1 VGEVFF
7 YHLTQTPLEVTLRS
21 LLEKSLGAG
30 WRVAVRGQS
39 EAALDRLDAQLWQQ
53 GPEDGFLP
61 HGRAG
66 GPHDAAQPVLLTTA
80 RAAANRPDCVVSVEG
95 AEIAADEV
103 AALARAMI
111 LFDGN
116 DPEGLQIARAQ
127 WRSLKEAGV
136 KAKYWSEDS
145 GRWEMKAET

>member
-1 VGEVFF
+1 VGEAFF
-7 YHLTQTPLEVTLRS
+7 YHLTRTPMEATLRT
-21 LLEKSLGAG
+21 LLEKSLGSG

-39 EAALDRLDAQLWQQ
+39 EAVLERLDAQLWL
-53 GPEDGFLP
+53 GPDDGFLP

-66 GPHDAAQPVLLTTA
+66 GPHDAEQPVLLTTA
-80 RAAANRPDCVVSVEG
+80 RTAANRPDCLISVEG
-95 AEIAADEV
+95 AEIAPDEV
-103 AALARAMI
+103 AAFARTMI

-116 DPEGLQIARAQ
+116 NPEGLQTARAQ
-127 WRSLKEAGV
+127 WRGLKEAGV